1 MKNVIALIVTCLLS
15 FSIHAQQNV
24 GIGTNNPH
32 AAAALE
38 INSSNKG
45 LLPPRIA
52 ATQKNAISNPPKGLL
67 VFDNNTSSYWY
78 YSDGG
83 WKEIQGSFL
92 NRDSSLVM
100 GKINPVLPS
109 NNMPATNVRASI
121 TVDTSGYIYDSGGP
135 AGNYAANENRELTVF
150 PLGIEEENAIGVK
163 LSLISGQLENS
174 HDTLFVL
181 DENSDTVLRISGT
194 VNQVSIYLNG
204 NRFTLLSKTDAAINE
219 SGFQL
224 RYDFIYAAPSPQSI
238 NELSGLHYLP
248 AKFALRGGFDGTGW
262 KQPDSI
268 GLFSLAYGR
277 ANKATNSFSLSVG
290 DNNIASG
297 IAAITLGTK
306 SISSGLAAIA
316 FGNRARATH
325 DYAIAIGGFA
335 KALGN
340 AAVSIGY
347 NNTASG
353 DYATAIGTL
362 NNASGY
368 AATAMGRVNEA
379 SGDYA
384 FATGNVTTAS
394 GVTAFAMGGSTVA
407 SGNYAASLGL
417 GTIAQ
422 PYAALVAGRFNIS
435 SAAYSG
441 SNWVDTDPLFILGN
455 GASSSVR
462 GNAFSVLKNAN
473 TGINVPAPQAALHIK
488 GTTATF
494 DSHLRLET
502 FGSST
507 DYMNLSYDGSTK
519 FKNFGTNDE
528 YQFRNDENLIICRM
542 LDNGNMVIAGTLTQN
557 SDARLKKNIHPLQN
571 SLQKLL
577 NIHGYH
583 YNWRD
588 TARTQQLQSGLLA
601 QEIEQQMPELV
612 SKDEEGMSSVNYS
625 GLIPYLVEAM
635 KELKAENEQLKNEI
649 EALNK
654 RIQP

>member
-1 MKNVIALIVTCLLS
+1 MKKGSIIFIYCLFAL
-15 FSIHAQQNV
+15 HANAQQNV

-32 AAAALE
+32 IAAALE
-38 INSSNKG
+38 ISSSNKG
-45 LLPPRIA
+45 LLPPRITA
-52 ATQKNAISNPPKGLL
+52 AKKIAISNPPKGLM
-67 VFDNNTSSYWY
+67 VFDTNTSSYWY
-78 YSDGG
+78 YTDGG
-83 WKEIQGSFL
+83 WKEVQSSFL

-100 GKINPVLPS
+100 GKVNPALPS

-135 AGNYAANENRELTVF
+135 SGNYAANENRELTVF
-150 PLGIEEENAIGVK
+150 PLGIDEAAAIGVK
-163 LSLISGQLENS
+163 LSLMSGLMENA

-181 DENSDTVLRISGT
+181 DAAGDTILRITGT
-194 VNQVSIYLNG
+194 IVPATVYLNG
-204 NRFTLLSKTDAAINE
+204 DRFTLLSKTDAAVNE

-224 RYDFIYAAPSPQSI
+224 RYDFIYTVPAQQGI

-248 AKFALRGGFDGTGW
+248 SRFALRGGFDGTSW

-297 IAAITLGTK
+297 IAAITVGTK
-306 SISSGLAAIA
+306 SISSGSASMA
-316 FGNRARATH
+316 FGNRARATQ
-325 DYAIAIGGFA
+325 DNAIAIGSFA

-340 AAVSIGY
+340 GAVSIGY

-353 DYATAIGTL
+353 DNATSIGTL

-368 AATAMGRVNEA
+368 SSAAIGRVNEA

-384 FATGNVTTAS
+384 FATGNVTTAA
-394 GVTAFAMGGSTVA
+394 GVTAFATGGSTLA
-407 SGNYAASLGL
+407 SGDYAASFGL

-422 PYAALVAGRFNIS
+422 SYAALVAGRYNVG

-441 SNWVDTDPLFILGN
+441 TSWVGADPLLILGN
-455 GASSSVR
+455 GASPLARS
-462 GNAFSVLKNAN
+462 NAFSVLKNAN
-473 TGINVPAPQAALHIK
+473 TGINVPVPQAALHIK

-519 FKNFGTNDE
+519 FKNFGADDE
-528 YQFRNDENLIICRM
+528 YQFRNDENLVICRM

-571 SLQKLL
+571 SLQKIGKI
-577 NIHGYH
+577 NGYH
-583 YNWRD
+583 YTWRD
-588 TARTQQLQSGLLA
+588 TARAQQLQSGLLA
-601 QEIEQQMPELV
+601 QEVEQQMPELV
-612 SKDEEGMSSVNYS
+612 SKGEEGISSVNYS

-649 EALNK
+649 DALKK